1 MTKAKKK
8 TSNPGILHF
17 LVSRAFLLNVV
28 LAVVAF
34 LLLVW
39 LTLWGISRY
48 SRHAESQT
56 VPDLTGL
63 VSSDAAALLDRAGLE
78 LSVIDSTFQNDVRP
92 MTVISQDPP
101 SGARVKGGRTIY
113 VVVNRK
119 EPPPTEIPYIEVGTS
134 YLSVVEILES
144 RGLKLGNISYRPFQY
159 KDVFIEMRIQGKPG
173 VPKPGTKVAKG
184 SKVDLVLG
192 NGLGD
197 TKVEV
202 PDLIGLTYYE
212 AINLIQLKEL
222 NVGTVIASGAISDTI
237 DAFIVRQFPPSGA
250 DQYINMG
257 SMLDIWISD
266 SAPDLFQDEE
276 NID

>member
-1 MTKAKKK
+1 MTKTKKK
-8 TSNPGILHF
+8 QSEPGILRF
-17 LVSRAFLLNVV
+17 LVSRVFLLNIV
-28 LAVVAF
+28 LAGVVF

-56 VPDLTGL
+56 VPDLTCL
-63 VSSDAAALLDRAGLE
+63 ISNDAAALLDRAGLT
-78 LSVIDSTFQNDVRP
+78 LSVIDSTYQNDVRP
-92 MTVISQDPP
+92 LSIVSQDPP
-101 SGARVKGGRTIY
+101 SGSKVKGGRTIY

-119 EPPPTEIPYIEVGTS
+119 EPPPTEIPYIELGTS

-184 SKVDLVLG
+184 SKIDLVLG

-202 PDLIGLTYYE
+202 PDLVGLTYFE

-237 DAFIVRQFPPSGA
+237 DAFIVRQFPPAGA

-276 NID
+276 NND